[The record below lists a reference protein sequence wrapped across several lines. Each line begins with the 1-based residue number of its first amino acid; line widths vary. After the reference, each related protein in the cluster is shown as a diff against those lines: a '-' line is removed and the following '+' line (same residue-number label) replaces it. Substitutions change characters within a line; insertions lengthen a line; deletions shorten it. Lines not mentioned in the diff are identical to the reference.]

1 MPEESANS
9 LNSNHERRLSV
20 TCRYI
25 DKLLADMESILSI
38 SSSKLAFP
46 QYTSDLTPAQR
57 RVIED
62 YITRIRAQLIRVLD
76 GQHIERPP
84 ADIPVAR
91 SLHSTL
97 TFVDITVEELRPEY
111 MRGYGEVPPQ
121 AAVELNSIA
130 GELQGLVRELDQ
142 YLTRSAGENPQ
153 QRPKKLEQTGEEAPL
168 LPSASVASEQQKTA
182 PENSHGES
190 ALLRLAELAEEFDA
204 EQVAAD
210 ARSVAERVSEGRF
223 YVACIGQFKRGKSSV
238 LNALVGDSVLPTG
251 VVPVTTVPTIVRHGP
266 HAAARV
272 RFQAAAGGWTDIP
285 VKTVD
290 EYVSEEKNP
299 ENAKH
304 VAALEIFVPSP
315 LLAAGMCFVDTPGL
329 GSVFTGNTAATQAFI
344 PHIDAALVVIGADP
358 PLAGEELVMVEAVA
372 QRVQDLIFT
381 VNKADRTTDAER
393 AAAVAFARRQ
403 LEKRIQHSVGPL
415 FEVSA
420 AEQLG
425 HRGPGR
431 DWDKLVAA
439 LKHLVEGS
447 GRRLIR
453 AACERGVERIS
464 EQLLVMITEER
475 EALQRPIEE
484 SESRIAVMKQTIA
497 DAERSMRELAYLF
510 MAEQQHLSD
519 MFVDRH
525 KLFLAQVMPQASKE
539 FDVALQSISSW
550 LGPSYRR
557 RIFREA
563 QEIARRHV
571 VPWLKPEQEEAEKEY
586 RGVAL
591 RFVEMANEFLKK
603 LANAGIPELARM
615 PHALDPESGFR
626 VRSEFTF
633 LDFIEVAQPA
643 SPLRWLADLTL
654 GLVGAG
660 KIIKNDAQRFLA
672 RLLEFNST
680 RVQSDIL
687 NRVQESRGKL
697 ETEIRKLLH
706 EVSRIAEQALARAKR
721 VREEGAP
728 AVEAELRRLDSLEQE
743 VRGLGSPEIS

>member
-1 MPEESANS
+1 MGTNSKENS
-9 LNSNHERRLSV
+9 LLEKPVSSPLSSV
-20 TCRYI
+20 V
-25 DKLLADMESILSI
+25 S
-38 SSSKLAFP
+38 
-46 QYTSDLTPAQR
+46 
-57 RVIED
+57 ED
-62 YITRIRAQLIRVLD
+62 GHV
-76 GQHIERPP
+76 
-84 ADIPVAR
+84 
-91 SLHSTL
+91 S
-97 TFVDITVEELRPEY
+97 
-111 MRGYGEVPPQ
+111 
-121 AAVELNSIA
+121 
-130 GELQGLVRELDQ
+130 
-142 YLTRSAGENPQ
+142 
-153 QRPKKLEQTGEEAPL
+153 
-168 LPSASVASEQQKTA
+168 
-182 PENSHGES
+182 PENSQGES
-190 ALLRLAELAEEFDA
+190 ALLRLGELAGEFDA

-251 VVPVTTVPTIVRHGP
+251 VVPVTAVPTIVRYGS
-266 HAAARV
+266 HATARV
-272 RFQAAAGGWTDIP
+272 RFEAGGWTEIP
-285 VKTVD
+285 VKIVD

-315 LLAAGMCFVDTPGL
+315 LLATGMCFVDTPGL

-358 PLAGEELVMVEAVA
+358 PLAGEELVLVEAVA
-372 QRVQDLIFT
+372 GHVQDLIIAL
-381 VNKADRTTDAER
+381 NKADRTTDTER

-403 LEKRIQHSVGPL
+403 LEKRLQHPVQPF

-420 AEQLG
+420 AEQLE
-425 HRGPGR
+425 HRGTGR
-431 DWDKLVAA
+431 DWGKLVEA
-439 LKHLVEGS
+439 LRRLVEGS
-447 GRRLIR
+447 GRRLIQ
-453 AACERGVERIS
+453 AACERGLERIS
-464 EQLLVMITEER
+464 EQILVIVTEER
-475 EALQRPIEE
+475 EALQRPIEQ
-484 SESRIAVMKQTIA
+484 SERRIAVMKQTIA

-525 KLFLAQVMPQASKE
+525 KAFLARVMPQAHEE
-539 FDVALQSISSW
+539 FDASLGSISRW
-550 LGPSYRR
+550 LGPSYRLC
-557 RIFREA
+557 IFREA
-563 QEIARRHV
+563 QEVARRHV

-586 RGVAL
+586 RRLAL
-591 RFVEMANEFLKK
+591 RFVEMANKFLKK

-615 PHALDPESGFR
+615 PHALDPERGFR

-643 SPLRWLADLTL
+643 SPLRWLADLIL
-654 GLVGAG
+654 GLVGARNV
-660 KIIKNDAQRFLA
+660 IKNDARRFLA

-687 NRVQESRGKL
+687 NRVQESRGRL
-697 ETEIRKLLH
+697 EVEIRKLLH

-743 VRGLGSPEIS
+743 VRVLGAAGIARN